1 METRDQE
8 LVVKSIAVA
17 KTAREAGNHPFGAVL
32 ADDGG
37 QVILKAGNTV
47 VTAKDVTAH
56 AELNLV
62 RMATEGFGPQELAG
76 MTLYASTEPC
86 AMCASAIYWSQIGR
100 VVFGLSQE
108 TFNQLLG
115 ESERH
120 GKLHLSCR
128 EVFERGERE
137 VDVLGP
143 VMEEQAAK
151 VHAGFW

>member
-1 METRDQE
+1 MERRDRE
-8 LVVKSIAVA
+8 LLLKSIAIA
-17 KTAREAGNHPFGAVL
+17 SMAREAGNHPFGAVL

-47 VTAKDVTAH
+47 VTAQDVTAH

-62 RMATEGFGPQELAG
+62 RMATEQFGPEDLSR

-86 AMCASAIYWSQIGR
+86 PMCAAAIYWSQIGR
-100 VVFGLSQE
+100 VVFALSQDRFYRLLTE
-108 TFNQLLG
+108 TDGQSGLRLG
-115 ESERH
+115 
-120 GKLHLSCR
+120 CR
-128 EVFERGERE
+128 EVFDRGDRK

-143 VMEEQAAK
+143 AMEGEAAV